1 MGQEEERSVYPMIKG
16 LDPRKDNGGVI
27 KFNLILLPRT
37 EPRLCGF
44 YALRANSET
53 TP

>member
-1 MGQEEERSVYPMIKG
+1 MRSVSLMIKG
-16 LDPRKDNGGVI
+16 LDPRKDNGRVI

-37 EPRLCGF
+37 GPRLCGF
-44 YALRANSET
+44 YILRANSEN

>member
-1 MGQEEERSVYPMIKG
+1 MIKG
-16 LDPRKDNGGVI
+16 LDPRKDNGRVI

-37 EPRLCGF
+37 GSRLCGF
-44 YALRANSET
+44 YILRANSET